1 MSWNKKAPLG
11 CPTETCE
18 EVLREIANHNYFS
31 TGNVLSI
38 IVK

>member
-1 MSWNKKAPLG
+1 MPRNKKAPQG
-11 CPTETCE
+11 SSAETCE